1 MAQLAGRAR
10 LVAEAALDRGRG
22 VVEVGGLLPF
32 IPGDLL
38 KLAAAALA
46 LPGAWVLLR
55 RGEVR

>member
-1 MAQLAGRAR
+1 MQTATRVSTL
-10 LVAEAALDRGRG
+10 AEATVPR
-22 VVEVGGLLPF
+22 GGLLPF